1 LIVKEIGSV
10 FPLPVI
16 VPRIYRDRHL
26 PKCRSLLTISD
37 AMSLNGFLSGH
48 TEQQAEQGEF

>member
-1 LIVKEIGSV
+1 MRRRELIVA
-10 FPLPVI
+10 LM
-16 VPRIYRDRHL
+16 PRQ
-26 PKCRSLLTISD
+26 RSRTPRRS